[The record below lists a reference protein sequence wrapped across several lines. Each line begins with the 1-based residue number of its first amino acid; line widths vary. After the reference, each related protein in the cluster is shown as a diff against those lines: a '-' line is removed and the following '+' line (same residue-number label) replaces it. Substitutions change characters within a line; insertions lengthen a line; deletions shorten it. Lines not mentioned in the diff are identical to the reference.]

1 MKTLLEFIIQY
12 VGILYLNP
20 KYRITNSSNRGLPD
34 IDASI
39 SFTGDQLRWD
49 VVNDRGLINFIA
61 VPALQTTSDDWF
73 ALPLIRQYLEGGD
86 DTGASDATDQA
97 NWLSANLQRVEEL
110 FADQSAP
117 QAFARSS
124 LPCAGRIHPKMG
136 LAEAGRNRLI
146 ATLTTSVG
154 RTIAL

>member
-110 FADQSAP
+110 FADQSA
-117 QAFARSS
+117 ATGVCEELVTLRRSNS
-124 LPCAGRIHPKMG
+124 SKKWGWPKPG
-136 LAEAGRNRLI
+136 EIG
-146 ATLTTSVG
+146 
-154 RTIAL
+154 